1 MFAAVVAA
9 VPAATTRT
17 GLPVRLCRRRW
28 LWWQYAVIPKMS
40 PRAAVVAAVGLRLVW
55 RDDVVLSRVQSSHRR
70 EHHFHWG
77 SSVPVAAAVAVVVAA
92 VVAPVVVAV
101 VVEGGRWTHEC
112 DVLQQDLG
120 QRLLPA

>member
-1 MFAAVVAA
+1 M
-9 VPAATTRT
+9 
-17 GLPVRLCRRRW
+17 
-28 LWWQYAVIPKMS
+28 IPKMS

-92 VVAPVVVAV
+92 VVAAVVVAV

-112 DVLQQDLG
+112 DVLQRDLG